1 SCLNNFFD
9 QGAFVISRPRLD
21 GTGVGVVNNPAFDP
35 SHPFGDTPRNFL
47 TGPGQKNV
55 DVSFIKLIPLTERL
69 RGEFRAEFFN
79 AFNWVNY
86 ANPVNN
92 IALGS
97 FGRIISASAGPR
109 VIQFGFKL
117 NF

>member
-1 SCLNNFFD
+1 M
-9 QGAFVISRPRLD
+9 ISRPIVA
-21 GTGVGVVNNPAFDP
+21 GNTGVGVVNNPTFDP
-35 SHPFGDTPRNFL
+35 SAPFGNTPRNFL

-55 DVSFIKLIPLTERL
+55 DISVIKFIPINESV
-69 RGEFRAEFFN
+69 RGEVRAEFFN

-92 IALGS
+92 IAIAS
-97 FGRIISASAGPR
+97 FGKIISASTGPR
-109 VIQFGFKL
+109 VVQFAFKL